1 MAGKDPR
8 SANQSAGLQSGLTEK
23 TPIPSSYVPREQNE
37 KNGRPQS
44 QKAEKAGEFTIK

>member
-1 MAGKDPR
+1 MAGKETR
-8 SANQSAGLQSGLTEK
+8 SANQAAGIQSGLTEK

-44 QKAEKAGEFTIK
+44 QKAESAGEFKIK